1 MYNTIHKGEIM
12 SVEKWQAGDKI
23 TAEKMNRIIDLL
35 NDVEIKVQTAAA
47 NVKAITTKINEV
59 TSVTDS
65 VKTNTNQLVEEYNA
79 KLTEVQ
85 KAYANLKDEI
95 SKINRPTKKASSK

>member
-1 MYNTIHKGEIM
+1 M

-35 NDVEIKVQTAAA
+35 NDVEVKVLAATA
-47 NVKAITTKINEV
+47 NVKTITTKITEV
-59 TSVTDS
+59 AEVTDS
-65 VKTNTNQLVEEYNA
+65 VKTNTNQLVEEYDA

-95 SKINRPTKKASSK
+95 SKINRPTRKANSK

>member
-1 MYNTIHKGEIM
+1 M

-35 NDVEIKVQTAAA
+35 NDVEVKVLAATA
-47 NVKAITTKINEV
+47 NVKTITTKITEV
-59 TSVTDS
+59 AEVTDS

-95 SKINRPTKKASSK
+95 SKINRPTRKANSK